1 MASQVIGL
9 IADLGGDRGA
19 GTSFYYNIGSQG
31 GGYTPTDSLGPGAST
46 VADLVRSWNPTDV
59 LAIGDQPYTVAGST
73 LADTAIGKHFNDFM
87 HPYPSPYYLEGDYLT
102 IGGNPITSGAKT
114 WPYNIYDFPNGFP
127 NPSTGGVGG
136 SADGRNHYWGTLGNH
151 EYGEAI
157 GYGQVGVTPY
167 NFSGKDIGTPLAP
180 SSTRVPGATI
190 EYAMPWLLDPTLLG
204 DDQDRLNV
212 GNVDLTGNSGTYYS
226 VSFGDDGSGAPLLEV
241 FNLDTERFNINAGFE
256 NWNPSGLKTQNAD
269 GSWSDAVKSDKDYS
283 ITYDPTNPDQAPLSG
298 TTTDEDNA
306 YAQFSWLQESLAAS
320 TAKWKIITGHHPVY
334 TSGQW
339 GKKQPDDHMSIPYLQ
354 KLLDALPEGSFDA
367 WYNGHD
373 HYYERVLEQNNDG
386 IGQGIPFITNGN
398 SGRILY
404 RKGQVPY
411 GTSVYEP
418 TSPGT
423 SNEAVINELLAS
435 DPASV
440 GSSGLGQAGD
450 TDTAGISPGLYA
462 YGFGGTR
469 TEFDEDFLFF
479 NYQQAPMIDPAIA
492 NHLADG
498 KNPEAG
504 FAGTTSTDWIPNPDG
519 SFSGLPDLAYFG
531 IEVTDGVVTDVQ
543 IVNGGSGYMSSKGGN
558 YTVTGF
564 NIYGNNTDLV
574 QPWLNTAQ
582 VDLTFS
588 GGVLTNVSLTDGGSG
603 YELAAGA
610 ALSSNTATGISL
622 QPDASNEWKSLRI
635 PLNYRLNEST
645 YLTRDNNSSDYQ
657 DWYLIADTSITA
669 TSLNQGAYGGLNL
682 SVTPSSDRAQEILAN
697 QAITP
702 GYSGSGQQ
710 NKYSTPQQGSITVVD
725 STGGTVGTGSIS
737 NGITSFELNRLA
749 APGAVNVNFSGD
761 SASSYLTNFKESNKS
776 LNLNFGTWD
785 SGITLDPNTNAISFG
800 SDVSLALTRTDAGNG
815 TISFGLESVS
825 DGNTAVV
832 LNNAAAA
839 NGEAL
844 TSARIF
850 TDAGSGSWLASEGKT
865 QGGFA
870 ASSSGISA
878 GSYTPVAI
886 DSNGNRL
893 AVEALSSYGN
903 TINATFAGG
912 VSARYSTEATG
923 VATNLPGTGA
933 LTVTVQR
940 LGANS
945 HGLGFYA
952 ADPITGAVTLNGEIF
967 QTNDAGYLDAAYQLA
982 SQSGLLLQANQLPDY
997 EGTSTFSNLALAAN
1011 QNYGLLLD
1019 RGGRGDDLI
1028 SSFASANP
1036 NGSIQS
1042 QTFEALD
1049 RGVIYGFED
1058 LRPGERGYD
1067 SDFNDIIVTL
1077 SSADF
1082 SIV

>member
-1 MASQVIGL
+1 MASQVIAL

-19 GTSFYYNIGSQG
+19 GTSYYYNIGSRG
-31 GGYTPTDSLGPGAST
+31 GGNTPTDSLGPGAET
-46 VADLVRSWNPTDV
+46 VANLVRSWNPTDV
-59 LAIGDQPYTVAGST
+59 LAIGDQTYSVAGST
-73 LADTAIGKHFNDFM
+73 LVDTAIGKHFNDFM
-87 HPYPSPYYLEGDYLT
+87 HPYPSPYYLEDDYLS
-102 IGGNPITSGAKT
+102 IGGNPIIPRAKT

-127 NPSTGGVGG
+127 NPSTGGIGG

-151 EYGEAI
+151 EYGEAV

-167 NFSGKDIGTPLAP
+167 DFGGTDIGSPIAP
-180 SSTRVPGATI
+180 SSGRVPGATI
-190 EYAMPWLLDPTLLG
+190 DYAMPWLLDPTLLG
-204 DDQDRLNV
+204 EDQDRLNV
-212 GNVDLTGNSGTYYS
+212 GHVDITGNSGTYYS
-226 VSFGDDGSGAPLLEV
+226 ISFGDDEQGAPVLEV
-241 FNLDTERFNINAGFE
+241 FNLDTGRFNINAGFE
-256 NWNPSGLKTQNAD
+256 NWNPSGLKTKNAD
-269 GSWSDAVKSDKDYS
+269 GSWSDAVRSNKEYS
-283 ITYDPTNPDQAPLSG
+283 ITYDPTNPDQVPLNG
-298 TTTDEDNA
+298 TTTDEGNA
-306 YAQFSWLQESLAAS
+306 YAQFSWLKESLAS
-320 TAKWKIITGHHPVY
+320 SNAKWKIITGHHPVY

-339 GKKQPDDHMSIPYLQ
+339 GTKQPNAHMSIPYLQ
-354 KLLDALPEGSFDA
+354 KLLNALPEGSFDA
-367 WYNGHD
+367 WFNGHD
-373 HYYERVLEQNNDG
+373 HYYERVLEQNPDG

-404 RKGQVPY
+404 RKAQVPY
-411 GTSVYEP
+411 GTSVYTP
-418 TSPGT
+418 ISPGT
-423 SNEAVINELLAS
+423 SNEAVVNELLPS

-440 GSSGLGQAGD
+440 GSSGLGQDGSN
-450 TDTAGISPGLYA
+450 DTAGISPGIYA

-469 TEFDEDFLFF
+469 TEFDNDYLYF

-498 KNPEAG
+498 KNPQAG
-504 FAGTTSTDWIPNPDG
+504 FAGTKSTDWIPNPEG
-519 SFSGLPDLAYFG
+519 NFSGLPDLAYFG

-558 YTVTGF
+558 HTVTGF

-610 ALSSNTATGISL
+610 ALGSNTATGISL
-622 QPDASNEWKSLRI
+622 QPDAGNEWKSLRI
-635 PLNYRLNEST
+635 PLNYRLNESI

-657 DWYLIADTSITA
+657 DWYLITDTSIAA

-682 SVTPSSDRAQEILAN
+682 TVTPSSDRAQEILTN
-697 QAITP
+697 QEITP

-710 NKYSTPQQGSITVVD
+710 NKYSTPQQGDITVVD
-725 STGGTVGTGSIS
+725 STGSTVGTGNIS
-737 NGITSFELNRLA
+737 NGIANFELNRLA
-749 APGAVNVNFSGD
+749 APGTINVNFSGD
-761 SASSYLTNFKESNKS
+761 SASSYLTNFKESSRS
-776 LNLNFGTWD
+776 LTLNYGTWD

-800 SDVSLALTRTDAGNG
+800 SDVSLALTRTDVGNG

-825 DGNTAVV
+825 DGSTALV

-850 TDAGSGSWLASEGKT
+850 TEAGSGSWLASEGKT

-870 ASSSGISA
+870 ASNSGISA
-878 GSYTPVAI
+878 GSYKPVAI

-893 AVEALSSYGN
+893 AVRALSSFGN

-933 LTVTVQR
+933 ITVTVQR

-952 ADPITGAVTLNGEIF
+952 ADPITGAVTLNGDTF
-967 QTNDAGYLDAAYQLA
+967 QPGDAGYLDAAYQLA

-997 EGTSTFSNLALAAN
+997 EGTSTFSNLALTAN
-1011 QNYGLLLD
+1011 QSYGLLLD

-1028 SSFASANP
+1028 SSFANANP
-1036 NGSIQS
+1036 NESIQS
-1042 QTFEALD
+1042 QTFEALN
-1049 RGVIYGFED
+1049 RGVVYGFED
-1058 LRPGERGYD
+1058 LRPWEDGYD

-1077 SSADF
+1077 SGAGF